1 MTVHL
6 LQTNIQFQSPAA
18 NHQAVEQLLS
28 ACVAP
33 PEGGFGGGLSLFV
46 LPEMWSTGFVMSPE
60 GVAEEHDE
68 SLAWMRRM
76 AEKYNAAFTGSV
88 AVCEGG
94 SYYNRLY
101 FVKPDGSVT
110 HYDKRHLFTYGG
122 ENRCYTPGSDRTIV
136 EWGGV
141 RFCLQICYDLRFP
154 CFSRNVPSPL
164 PPHPSPLIPHPSPT
178 TPHSSPLIPHP
189 SPLIPHPSP
198 TIPHSSPLIPH
209 PSPLIPYDCLI
220 YVASWPAS
228 RRNVWDI
235 LLRARA
241 IENQSYVIGV
251 NRIGDDPA
259 CHYDGGT
266 AVIDA
271 YGRTVTQAHDNTQEI
286 ISCQLDIEKLQAF
299 RKKFPVLRDAD
310 RHNLKY

>member
-28 ACVAP
+28 AYVAP
-33 PEGGFGGGLSLFV
+33 PEGRFGGGLSLFV

-164 PPHPSPLIPHPSPT
+164 IPHPSPT
-178 TPHSSPLIPHP
+178 P
-189 SPLIPHPSP
+189 PHPSP
-198 TIPHSSPLIPH
+198 TIPHS
-209 PSPLIPYDCLI
+209 SPLIPYDCLI

>member
-6 LQTNIQFQSPAA
+6 LQTDIQFQNPAA
-18 NHQAVEQLLS
+18 NHLAVEQLLS
-28 ACVAP
+28 AHVALP
-33 PEGGFGGGLSLFV
+33 KGEVGGGLSLFV

-76 AEKYNAAFTGSV
+76 AEKCNAAFAGSV

-94 SYYNRLY
+94 CYYNRLY
-101 FVKPDGSVT
+101 FVKPDGSVA

-122 ENRCYTPGSDRTIV
+122 ENRCYTPGNERTIV

-154 CFSRNVPSPL
+154 CFSRNAPVSSLTPPPSSFT
-164 PPHPSPLIPHPSPT
+164 PHPSSFTSHPSSSSSSFTPHPS
-178 TPHSSPLIPHP
+178 S
-189 SPLIPHPSP
+189 
-198 TIPHSSPLIPH
+198 
-209 PSPLIPYDCLI
+209 LIPYDCLL

-228 RRNVWDI
+228 RRAVWDV

-241 IENQSYVIGV
+241 IENQCYVIGV
-251 NRIGDDPA
+251 NRIGDDPV

-271 YGRTVTQAHDNTQEI
+271 YGRTVIQAQDNKQDI
-286 ISCQLDIEKLQAF
+286 ISCHLDMEKLRAF
-299 RKKFPVLRDAD
+299 RKKFPVLQDAD
-310 RHNLKY
+310 